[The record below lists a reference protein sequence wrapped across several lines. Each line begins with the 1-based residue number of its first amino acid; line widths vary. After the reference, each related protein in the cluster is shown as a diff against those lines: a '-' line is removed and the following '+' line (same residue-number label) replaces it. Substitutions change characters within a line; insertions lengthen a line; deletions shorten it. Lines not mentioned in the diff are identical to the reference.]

1 MNDVERVYR
10 GIRDPV
16 NYKHF
21 EMSRPPKPCLLILG
35 PTASGKSG
43 LALALA
49 RRLGGVVINA
59 DSRQLYADLRILTAR
74 PSAEEAAQAP
84 HDLYGVLPGDAVAS
98 AMWWRAQAEAAL
110 ARAEA
115 AGLVPIIVGG
125 TGFYA
130 RALLDGLPDMPDV
143 PDVIRDSVTAR
154 MAETG
159 PEAAHA
165 ALAKIDPALAAALKP
180 GDSQRIARGLAVF
193 QASGRPL
200 SAWQAAPPPGP
211 PPGWAFRTVVLEPER
226 GALYAA
232 CDGRLVTMF
241 ETGAVAEVER
251 LRTLGLP
258 DAAPVRQSVGVP
270 EIEGWLDGR
279 WDRATALRLA
289 QADTRHY
296 AKRQQT
302 WFRHQLRGVEAL
314 RLAGPD
320 PEAVLASLGRFT

>member
-1 MNDVERVYR
+1 MQ
-10 GIRDPV
+10 P
-16 NYKHF
+16 
-21 EMSRPPKPCLLILG
+21 SRTCLLILG

-74 PSAEEAAQAP
+74 PSVEEEAQAP
-84 HDLYGVLPGDAVAS
+84 HDLYGMLAGDAVAS
-98 AMWWRAQAEAAL
+98 AMWWRTQAEAAL
-110 ARAEA
+110 ARAEV
-115 AGLVPIIVGG
+115 AGLVPIVTGG

-143 PDVIRDSVTAR
+143 PAEIRDAVNAR
-154 MAETG
+154 LAETG
-159 PEAAHA
+159 PEAAHVT
-165 ALAKIDPALAAALKP
+165 LARVDPALAAALKP

-200 SAWQAAPPPGP
+200 SDWQAAPPPGP
-211 PPGWAFRTVVLEPER
+211 PPGWMFQSVVLEPAR
-226 GALYAA
+226 ADLYAA

-241 ETGAVAEVER
+241 ESGAVAEVER
-251 LRTLGLP
+251 LRALGLP

-279 WDRATALRLA
+279 HDRATALRLA

-302 WFRHQLRGVEAL
+302 WFRHQLRGVDAL
-314 RLAGPD
+314 RLAAPD
-320 PEAVLASLGRFT
+320 PQAVLDRFT